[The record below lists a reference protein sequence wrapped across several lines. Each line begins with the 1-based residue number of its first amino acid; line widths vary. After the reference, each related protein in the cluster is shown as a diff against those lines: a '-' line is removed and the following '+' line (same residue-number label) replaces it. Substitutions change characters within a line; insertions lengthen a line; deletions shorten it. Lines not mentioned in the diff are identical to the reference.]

1 MNRYFIITLLILFPL
16 TLQSQNRYGVTAAL
30 TTSTFSD
37 GFFQNTFIDSNF
49 GYYVGVFY
57 EQKLNDYIVFRPKA
71 IITLQ
76 GDLKKDDIRWD
87 NKDDVIDYKLLC
99 LNFPMNFKFFSKPYV
114 FIGPQFGV
122 LLNTIKLN
130 YDFGDPNKFDFG
142 VNFGFGTDIKNKF
155 FIELSSYQGFIKVI
169 EVNDFNATNTIII
182 QLGLG
187 YRFK

>member
-1 MNRYFIITLLILFPL
+1 
-16 TLQSQNRYGVTAAL
+16 
-30 TTSTFSD
+30 
-37 GFFQNTFIDSNF
+37 
-49 GYYVGVFY
+49 
-57 EQKLNDYIVFRPKA
+57 
-71 IITLQ
+71 
-76 GDLKKDDIRWD
+76 
-87 NKDDVIDYKLLC
+87 
-99 LNFPMNFKFFSKPYV
+99 
-114 FIGPQFGV
+114 
-122 LLNTIKLN
+122 LN